1 MGYIGNGP
9 YQGVLTGGNI
19 QDGTVETTDLADG
32 AITTVK
38 INDGA
43 VTAAKLASGAA
54 VPDQSGQSGKYLT
67 TDGSTAS
74 WGTVTTPTLASLG
87 IDNHDDITVDS
98 SGQVGIG
105 TGTPTSRLEVQH
117 TQTAMIR
124 ATQTG
129 ADGWDAILS
138 LKNTHTGGKDWR
150 LLSTNDS
157 RGTIGGGKFV
167 IQNYD
172 AGSNIQYL
180 TIDSSGRVT
189 MPYQPS
195 FHAQWEP
202 GGTVLGTGVTY
213 FDTIKHNIGNHYS
226 TSTGRFTAPVSG
238 RYAFSAH
245 LMNNDSGTVPSVH
258 AFCTL
263 TVNGSAYVRNY
274 KYLPTAN
281 KHYSF
286 HVSAVIQLNAGDYVS
301 FVRDTNMTWY
311 ANNGVYS
318 WFSGHLIG

>member
-189 MPYQPS
+189 MPYQPMFMAYS
-195 FHAQWEP
+195 GAYRS
-202 GGTVLGTGVTY
+202 GGNQETLQFTSALSNV
-213 FDTIKHNIGNHYS
+213 GNHYN
-226 TSTGRFTAPVSG
+226 TSTYTFTAPVSG
-238 RYAFSAH
+238 HYRFSFSLMTYQAGHSRICFAKNGANIANQFYAQTYQSSTEYARNCGEIIVY
-245 LMNNDSGTVPSVH
+245 LAANDTMRVH
-258 AFCTL
+258 RN
-263 TVNGSAYVRNY
+263 VQNEGSEVV
-274 KYLPTAN
+274 
-281 KHYSF
+281 
-286 HVSAVIQLNAGDYVS
+286 HVDY
-301 FVRDTNMTWY
+301 RH
-311 ANNGVYS
+311 
-318 WFSGHLIG
+318 FSGQLVG